1 MASRLPVIM
10 PRIEGQRF
18 QCAGCTRC
26 CRELVVHLFDVDR
39 ERIDQRGWRDRL
51 GVDPYVRLG
60 QSWVLNKHADGSCVF
75 LTDEGQCM
83 IHAKYGY
90 QAKPLA
96 CQLYPFDLRRRRD
109 RWQTAIR
116 FDCPTVARS
125 EGPPIKSHRDDLV
138 RITEELKNQVP
149 QESDRDMLQDRVTAE
164 AEEVQCVVQATDR
177 WLAADDLPCDHRLRG
192 AAWVC
197 ETLAEAK
204 LEKVRGERFIELV
217 RILFQSAASQVQ
229 EASVQPP
236 GSRARKL
243 LRQLVYAYGQ
253 SLTLEQMRAGGLAR
267 ASTKWRQLREARRY
281 RSGRGVVPLPA
292 VQDATVRFEQIESV
306 RPVRSEDAAP
316 VSELM
321 IRYTR
326 SRLLSGTYYGAGY
339 YGWSMFDG
347 MNALWLAIVVI
358 AWQARLHAATACRQ
372 QLEYTD
378 VLEAVRYV
386 DRAAGRLPA
395 LGTLAERLRT
405 RYLIADGG
413 LQKLLTAYPLFD
425 T

>member
-51 GVDPYVRLG
+51 GVEPYVRLG
-60 QSWVLNKHADGSCVF
+60 QSWVLNKHADGACVF

-125 EGPPIKSHRDDLV
+125 EGSPIKTHRDDLV

-192 AAWVC
+192 AAWVF

-204 LEKVRGERFIELV
+204 LEKVRGERFFELV
-217 RILFQSAASQVQ
+217 KILFQSAASEVQ
-229 EASVQPP
+229 EA
-236 GSRARKL
+236 
-243 LRQLVYAYGQ
+243 
-253 SLTLEQMRAGGLAR
+253 
-267 ASTKWRQLREARRY
+267 
-281 RSGRGVVPLPA
+281 
-292 VQDATVRFEQIESV
+292 
-306 RPVRSEDAAP
+306 
-316 VSELM
+316 
-321 IRYTR
+321 
-326 SRLLSGTYYGAGY
+326 
-339 YGWSMFDG
+339 
-347 MNALWLAIVVI
+347 
-358 AWQARLHAATACRQ
+358 
-372 QLEYTD
+372 
-378 VLEAVRYV
+378 
-386 DRAAGRLPA
+386 
-395 LGTLAERLRT
+395 
-405 RYLIADGG
+405 
-413 LQKLLTAYPLFD
+413 
-425 T
+425 